1 MPCYIHLEET
11 ESTNNYIKNE
21 LLTES
26 KEDDIIIVSTDHQT
40 AGKGQRGNNWES
52 EKGKNLTFSILFH
65 PTDIEANQQFIIS
78 QFTSLA
84 IKDTLSQYTKDIS
97 IKWPND
103 IYWKNKKICG
113 ILIENSLID
122 TTIASSIIGIG
133 LNINQTE
140 FTNKAPNPISLKQ
153 ITGNDYDLD
162 KVLHEVIDRISLY
175 YNKIDKNGSEDIAKR
190 YKNSLFRHEGYHTYN
205 DGTHNFMARIK
216 DIEPS
221 GLLVLEM
228 EDGSVHKYAF
238 KEIKYIL

>member
-1 MPCYIHLEET
+1 MPCYIYLEET

-21 LLTES
+21 LLAES

>member
-140 FTNKAPNPISLKQ
+140 FTNKVPNPISLKQ

-162 KVLHEVIDRISLY
+162 KVLHEIIDRISLY

>member
-21 LLTES
+21 LLAES

-140 FTNKAPNPISLKQ
+140 FTNKVPNPISLKQ

-162 KVLHEVIDRISLY
+162 KVLHEIIDRISLY

-190 YKNSLFRHEGYHTYN
+190 YKNSLFRYEGYHTYN

>member
-122 TTIASSIIGIG
+122 KTIASSIIGIG

-140 FTNKAPNPISLKQ
+140 FTNKVPNPISLKQ

-162 KVLHEVIDRISLY
+162 KVLYEVIDRISLY
-175 YNKIDKNGSEDIAKR
+175 YNKIDKNGSEDIAKK
-190 YKNSLFRHEGYHTYN
+190 YKNSLFRHDGYHTYN

>member
-162 KVLHEVIDRISLY
+162 KVLHEIIDRISLY

-190 YKNSLFRHEGYHTYN
+190 YKNSLFRHEGYHMYN

>member
-84 IKDTLSQYTKDIS
+84 IKDILSQYTKDIS

-140 FTNKAPNPISLKQ
+140 FTNKALNPISLKQ

-162 KVLHEVIDRISLY
+162 KVLYEVIDRISLY
-175 YNKIDKNGSEDIAKR
+175 YNKIDKNGSEDIAKK
-190 YKNSLFRHEGYHTYN
+190 YKNSLFRHDGYHTYN

>member
-21 LLTES
+21 LLAES

-190 YKNSLFRHEGYHTYN
+190 YKNSLFRHDGYHTYN
-205 DGTHNFMARIK
+205 DGTHNFMAHIK